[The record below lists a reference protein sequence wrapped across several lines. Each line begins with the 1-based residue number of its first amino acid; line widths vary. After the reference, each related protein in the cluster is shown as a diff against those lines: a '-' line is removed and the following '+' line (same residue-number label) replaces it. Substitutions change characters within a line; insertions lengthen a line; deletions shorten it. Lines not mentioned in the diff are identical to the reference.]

1 MPGIGG
7 VTISPLI
14 KLGARR
20 SGGDPS
26 ITFTTNASTDAQN
39 QSWTVK
45 FPVGKSITVDWGD
58 GNTDTINGNGTI
70 NVNFTHTYATVAART
85 IKIKGDY
92 VLLTYINLSSNG
104 LLTTSISSLVNLTS
118 LYLYNNSLTDIGD
131 LSGLVNLTYLHL
143 ATNSLTDI
151 GDLSGLVNLTYLNL
165 YNNSLTDIGD
175 LSGLVNLTYLH
186 LANNSLTDIGDLSGL
201 VNLTSLYLAT
211 NSLTAWTFDHGS
223 VALSALYCQNNLF
236 PTSELDLGLSRL
248 KTFYVDGDN
257 APTVNLTLDISGPDN
272 GIPTGGSSNTD
283 LVALSNYFSSKGK
296 ILIATV
302 NT

>member
-14 KLGARR
+14 KLGSRGI
-20 SGGDPS
+20 SL
-26 ITFTTNASTDAQN
+26 TFTTNASTDAQN
-39 QSWTVK
+39 QSWDVK

-58 GNTDTINGNGTI
+58 GNTDTIIGNGI
-70 NVNFTHTYATVAART
+70 IIVNFTHTYATVAART
-85 IKIKGDY
+85 INIKSDY
-92 VLLTYINLSSNG
+92 VLLTYISSFSNG
-104 LLTTSISSLVNLTS
+104 LLTTSISSLVNLTY
-118 LYLYNNSLTDIGD
+118 LILYNNSLTDIGN
-131 LSGLVNLTYLHL
+131 LSSLVNLTSLNLAYNSLTDIGNLSSLVNLTYLIL
-143 ATNSLTDI
+143 AYNSLTDI
-151 GDLSGLVNLTYLNL
+151 GNLSGLVNLTYLNL
-165 YNNSLTDIGD
+165 AGNSLTDIGN
-175 LSGLVNLTYLH
+175 LSGLVNLTYLN
-186 LANNSLTDIGDLSGL
+186 LAG
-201 VNLTSLYLAT
+201 

-223 VALSALYCQNNLF
+223 VALSVLNYQNNLL

-257 APTVNLTLDISGPDN
+257 APTVDLTLDISGTGN

-302 NT
+302 NS

>member
-143 ATNSLTDI
+143 A
-151 GDLSGLVNLTYLNL
+151 
-165 YNNSLTDIGD
+165 
-175 LSGLVNLTYLH
+175 
-186 LANNSLTDIGDLSGL
+186 NNSLTDIGDLSGL